1 MAFRCLLSKPYIA
14 GKAANNGLS
23 IWGKSSSSILPT
35 ATTTTTLLPLLN
47 NNTYNLHQQ
56 QQVRCKI
63 TKTKRHQ
70 AEKMLER
77 EKRVARGLPAKPK
90 PPKYI
95 PKDTPVINAQTR
107 EARDEESK
115 QFDTWAAEE
124 MKQKISKQSETEENL
139 RFNFDGLVMS
149 DRVKRLFELKNGSQ
163 SEVVAS
169 QKRRGMEVSVI
180 VLVWGCIT
188 YCLYC
193 AILI

>member
-35 ATTTTTLLPLLN
+35 ATTTTTSLPLLN
-47 NNTYNLHQQ
+47 TNTNLHQQ

-95 PKDTPVINAQTR
+95 SKDTPVINAHTR

-169 QKRRGMEVSVI
+169 QKRRGMEVSV
-180 VLVWGCIT
+180 VLLV
-188 YCLYC
+188 
-193 AILI
+193 

>member
-1 MAFRCLLSKPYIA
+1 MAFRCLLSKSHIA
-14 GKAANNGLS
+14 GKAVNNGLS
-23 IWGKSSSSILPT
+23 IWGKSLSSTLPT
-35 ATTTTTLLPLLN
+35 ANTTTSLPLLN
-47 NNTYNLHQQ
+47 TNTNLHQQ

-63 TKTKRHQ
+63 TKTKRRQ

-95 PKDTPVINAQTR
+95 SKDTPVINAQTR

-169 QKRRGMEVSVI
+169 QKRRGMEVSV
-180 VLVWGCIT
+180 VLLVWGCIV